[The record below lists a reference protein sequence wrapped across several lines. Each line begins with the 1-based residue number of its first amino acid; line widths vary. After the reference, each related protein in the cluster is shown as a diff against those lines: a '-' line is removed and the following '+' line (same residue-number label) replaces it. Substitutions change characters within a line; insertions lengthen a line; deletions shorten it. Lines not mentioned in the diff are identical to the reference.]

1 MSDTSQGAGWWL
13 ASDGKWY
20 APELAPHPPPPPQS
34 HVSEISAQQT
44 RPTTIQ
50 QAPTPSLP
58 SSDMRATAASDP
70 APQQA
75 LVSDRSL
82 GEGWWQASNGRW
94 YAPEIYPSTTPR
106 DGWWQGTSGKW
117 WAPMF
122 HPTNAPQGSV
132 PTVSATTR
140 TSNGSAPQQTLVSD
154 RSMGGGW
161 WQATDGKWYA
171 PEVHPSD
178 TPQGDGWWQ
187 ATNGKWYT
195 PMFYPTNAAQNGAAQ
210 NGAALTHQ
218 EANPGNTANTP
229 LPVCAPPAASAPTLG
244 SPQAAHGADYVETLT
259 PFADSAKKKRS
270 FRLHW
275 RKMTWAI
282 VIFNAIM
289 LIWIIADGERHLSH
303 LPQPESAAMQR
314 RNEHGQ
320 GHRCVRSG
328 HRLAHWRR
336 HPRRLVAGH
345 EGPILPG
352 LWAKRE
358 AGSYGMHRLRHR
370 LPSTRGRRIDKAV
383 RLLPG
388 DGVSWRRR

>member
-132 PTVSATTR
+132 PTVSAATR

-187 ATNGKWYT
+187 ATNGKWYA

-289 LIWIIADGERHLSH
+289 LIWIIAGAASDTSPTCHNLSQQ
-303 LPQPESAAMQR
+303 LCNDATNTGKGIAVFALVIVWLIGDVILGVLWLVTKGRSCPVCG
-314 RNEHGQ
+314 RNVKRGLTVCT
-320 GHRCVRSG
+320 GCGTDFRAPGV
-328 HRLAHWRR
+328 
-336 HPRRLVAGH
+336 VA
-345 EGPILPG
+345 
-352 LWAKRE
+352 
-358 AGSYGMHRLRHR
+358 
-370 LPSTRGRRIDKAV
+370 
-383 RLLPG
+383 
-388 DGVSWRRR
+388 